1 MQLKSRYLILQKAE
15 AALIEEK
22 AEKLFGITRL
32 LDSYLTGD
40 FTEIIDSSNEAGK
53 DLDNAQKIALV
64 KEFLEPF
71 VDMVA
76 SCYRGVGAG
85 YYSKQLG
92 AIVAYGPSDRFGT
105 KVGLDLAPDHL
116 GWQAMENG
124 KEIVGVGSMVRGEI
138 MNCMRPLVRN
148 GETIGFVWANEAV
161 EDIYAQIRMGAKDV
175 FFSQDVEPLLG
186 LTGLLMFASR
196 LLLLQESGEF
206 DSSAAVPGL
215 EKLQRYL
222 KLFLDSLSLGVILVE
237 SDQKISFVSSGI
249 GDILGISKTE
259 FLGKPITY
267 ALEKMGI
274 DPYFALKDNKKG
286 ARNRFAHVSVHTKEG
301 DKLITMVTT
310 PVGDLDSKDADSA
323 REDAGYI
330 ILFEDLKEARAEEER
345 IERIERL
352 AAAGEL
358 AAAISHEVKNPLT
371 VIKGAVS
378 LVPERLDD
386 AEFLTE
392 FSEIVSYEID
402 RIDGT
407 IESLLNFSR
416 FSQPQRLQL
425 DVIQVLKRAC
435 DLISPYANVNNVDIS
450 FQHDV
455 DVLEI
460 IGDYDHL
467 VQAFM
472 NLMLNAI
479 QAMPDGGTI
488 QINLN
493 YAPRAKY
500 FTVTIRDSGTGIPF
514 DHQDQIFDMFF
525 TTRKGGTGLGLPL
538 VQRIIYEHEG
548 FLEVESAPGEGTC
561 FSIKLPV
568 LGAAFDS

>member
-1 MQLKSRYLILQKAE
+1 
-15 AALIEEK
+15 
-22 AEKLFGITRL
+22 
-32 LDSYLTGD
+32 
-40 FTEIIDSSNEAGK
+40 
-53 DLDNAQKIALV
+53 
-64 KEFLEPF
+64 
-71 VDMVA
+71 
-76 SCYRGVGAG
+76 
-85 YYSKQLG
+85 
-92 AIVAYGPSDRFGT
+92 
-105 KVGLDLAPDHL
+105 
-116 GWQAMENG
+116 
-124 KEIVGVGSMVRGEI
+124 
-138 MNCMRPLVRN
+138 
-148 GETIGFVWANEAV
+148 
-161 EDIYAQIRMGAKDV
+161 
-175 FFSQDVEPLLG
+175 
-186 LTGLLMFASR
+186 MFASR

-206 DSSAAVPGL
+206 DSSVAVPGL

-237 SDQKISFVSSGI
+237 SDQKNKFCIVWHRRYFGNFQNRVPR
-249 GDILGISKTE
+249 KTYY
-259 FLGKPITY
+259 LCSR
-267 ALEKMGI
+267 KMGI

-310 PVGDLDSKDADSA
+310 PVGDLDGKDADCA

-425 DVIQVLKRAC
+425 DVIQVLEA
-435 DLISPYANVNNVDIS
+435 
-450 FQHDV
+450 
-455 DVLEI
+455 
-460 IGDYDHL
+460 G
-467 VQAFM
+467 M
-472 NLMLNAI
+472 
-479 QAMPDGGTI
+479 
-488 QINLN
+488 
-493 YAPRAKY
+493 
-500 FTVTIRDSGTGIPF
+500 
-514 DHQDQIFDMFF
+514 
-525 TTRKGGTGLGLPL
+525 
-538 VQRIIYEHEG
+538 
-548 FLEVESAPGEGTC
+548 
-561 FSIKLPV
+561 
-568 LGAAFDS
+568 